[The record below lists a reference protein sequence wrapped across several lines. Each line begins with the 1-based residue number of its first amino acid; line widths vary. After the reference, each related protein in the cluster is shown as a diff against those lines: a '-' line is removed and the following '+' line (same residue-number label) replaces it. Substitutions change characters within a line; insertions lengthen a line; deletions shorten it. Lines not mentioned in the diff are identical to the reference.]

1 MQARMNL
8 PQAAAGGYQAMMGLE
23 KFLHGSALP
32 PTILELVKIRASQ
45 INGCGYCLHMHTSDA
60 KKAGETDER
69 LFAIGAWRES
79 PLFTDEE
86 RAALALTES
95 ATRIADSAGV
105 PDDVWD
111 EAADNFDEAT
121 LGALIMA
128 ISTINAWNRMNVTI
142 RNPAA
147 V

>member
-1 MQARMNL
+1 
-8 PQAAAGGYQAMMGLE
+8 MMGLE